1 MQMKGA
7 NAMQKK
13 NYKGRCE
20 KLTVPKSKDVCHI
33 YNDIQKSYLLKLQ
46 DDPNIKEIKCN
57 VLMLGLELGEFT
69 SDFQCV
75 TTDNNLIVRECISR
89 DAIAKP
95 MTAKRLD
102 ASREYWFRHGIT
114 DWGIVTNEK

>member
-1 MQMKGA
+1 MKGA

-33 YNDIQKSYLLKLQ
+33 YNDIQKSYLLQLQ

-75 TTDNNLIVRECISR
+75 TTGNNLIVRECSIS
-89 DAIAKP
+89 
-95 MTAKRLD
+95 
-102 ASREYWFRHGIT
+102 
-114 DWGIVTNEK
+114 IVPAMWKNDEVVICNHLIEIQRIYRFYS